1 MESSLPNMKNL
12 CETPFLLLELNMH
25 FPFRL
30 SIMPVLK
37 RCILIALPP
46 PSRSLAKEDKL
57 KTQNSDGLEITE
69 PRSLVSLCTFS
80 VHFGYLP
87 GLLCRAK
94 YIIELQFRNIMY
106 VDEDGLGVRG
116 GIFHNAYIL

>member
-1 MESSLPNMKNL
+1 MTYIYKLYFKNYYYYII
-12 CETPFLLLELNMH
+12 E
-25 FPFRL
+25 
-30 SIMPVLK
+30 K
-37 RCILIALPP
+37 G
-46 PSRSLAKEDKL
+46 L
-57 KTQNSDGLEITE
+57 KTQNSDCLEITE

-106 VDEDGLGVRG
+106 VDEDGIGVRG